1 MSDEIRNDESSTDE
15 VINDIVEETLEE
27 QDAKSS
33 VKAKGNAKDE
43 SPVSEPESIASVDKA
58 AKDSPDNSK
67 KNQASIAPKTKAGM
81 INAMVNGVMK
91 HGQEKNKD
99 EVQKVYAQVMKMM
112 NGDDDEKKEGNY
124 GNQTS
129 SFQPE
134 GDVIAENDAI
144 DTAKAEL
151 NSLVDNEATLSE
163 EFKEKTAVIFEA
175 AVKSKLSD
183 EIDRLE
189 SQYKEELEEEVS
201 STKSELVEKVDS
213 YLNYVVENWIKENEI
228 AIENGLRTEIAEGFM
243 DKLKDLF
250 TESYIQVPESKVDL
264 VDELAEQVEELETKL
279 NETTQKVIDQSGEIE
294 EMTKDRIINESAS
307 DLADTQVEKLKSLV
321 NDLDFESEEKFAEK
335 VNTIKEAHFS
345 QETGSSDESPM
356 IEEDG
361 HDEVME
367 TSPNMDRY
375 VSTLKKTAPK
385 N

>member
-27 QDAKSS
+27 QDAKTS

-43 SPVSEPESIASVDKA
+43 TPVSEPESIASVDKA
-58 AKDSPDNSK
+58 ASDSPDNSA
-67 KNQASIAPKTKAGM
+67 KNKASIAPKTKAGM
-81 INAMVNGVMK
+81 INAMVNAMMK
-91 HGQEKNKD
+91 HGAENNKTDVQATYGKVMAAMNMKAGYGESVEETD
-99 EVQKVYAQVMKMM
+99 E
-112 NGDDDEKKEGNY
+112 
-124 GNQTS
+124 
-129 SFQPE
+129 
-134 GDVIAENDAI
+134 VIAEESVEKVDAV

-151 NSLVDNEATLSE
+151 DTLVNNEATLSE

-175 AVKSKLSD
+175 AVKSKLSE

-189 SQYKEELEEEVS
+189 AQYKEELEEEVS

-321 NDLDFESEEKFAEK
+321 NDLDFEDAEKYAEK
-335 VNTIKEAHFS
+335 VKTIKEAHFS

-367 TSPNMDRY
+367 TSPNMDKY
-375 VSTLKKTAPK
+375 ITALQKTAPK

>member
-43 SPVSEPESIASVDKA
+43 TPVSEPESIASVDKA
-58 AKDSPDNSK
+58 ADETPDNSA
-67 KNQASIAPKTKAGM
+67 KNKASIMPKTKAGM
-81 INAMVNGVMK
+81 IAATVDHMGKMK
-91 HGQEKNKD
+91 KNDVEK
-99 EVQKVYAQVMKMM
+99 VLAQMM
-112 NGDDDEKKEGNY
+112 HGDDAKDMEEY
-124 GNQTS
+124 QTN
-129 SFQPE
+129 SFNPE
-134 GDVIAENDAI
+134 GDVIAEKSEDAV

-151 NSLVDNEATLSE
+151 NSLVENEATLSE

-175 AVKSKLSD
+175 AVKSKLSE

-189 SQYKEELEEEVS
+189 AQYKEELEEEVS

-321 NDLDFESEEKFAEK
+321 NDLDFEDAEKYAEK

-345 QETGSSDESPM
+345 QETGSSEESPM

-367 TSPNMDRY
+367 TSPNMERY

>member
-27 QDAKSS
+27 QDAKTS

-43 SPVSEPESIASVDKA
+43 TPVSEPESIASVDKA
-58 AKDSPDNSK
+58 ADETPDNSA
-67 KNQASIAPKTKAGM
+67 KNKASIMPKTKAGM
-81 INAMVNGVMK
+81 IAATVDHMGKMK
-91 HGQEKNKD
+91 KNDVEK
-99 EVQKVYAQVMKMM
+99 VLAQMM
-112 NGDDDEKKEGNY
+112 HGDDAKDMEEYSMQKN
-124 GNQTS
+124 
-129 SFQPE
+129 SFDPE
-134 GDVIAENDAI
+134 GDVIAEESEDAV

-151 NSLVDNEATLSE
+151 NSLVENEATLSE
-163 EFKEKTAVIFEA
+163 EFKQKTAVIFEA
-175 AVKSKLSD
+175 AVKSKLSE

-189 SQYKEELEEEVS
+189 TQYKEELEEEVS

-321 NDLDFESEEKFAEK
+321 NDLDFEDAEKYAEK

-367 TSPNMDRY
+367 TSPNMERY

>member
-1 MSDEIRNDESSTDE
+1 MTDEIRNDEVETSTDE
-15 VINDIVEETLEE
+15 VVNEIVEETLEE
-27 QDAKSS
+27 AEASSS
-33 VKAKGNAKDE
+33 VKAKGSAKDA

-58 AKDSPDNSK
+58 TDAVKPK
-67 KNQASIAPKTKAGM
+67 QAPAPKTKAGM
-81 INAMVNGVMK
+81 INAMVNATMK
-91 HGQEKNKD
+91 HGQEKNKT
-99 EVQKVYAQVMKMM
+99 EVEKVYAQVMKVM
-112 NGDDDEKKEGNY
+112 GQDQEELYVPRAQK
-124 GNQTS
+124 S
-129 SFQPE
+129 SFEPE

-144 DTAKAEL
+144 DTMGEL
-151 NSLVDNEATLSE
+151 NALVESEATLSD

-175 AVKSKLSD
+175 AVKSKLSE

-189 SQYKEELEEEVS
+189 TQYKEELEEEVS

-321 NDLDFESEEKFAEK
+321 NDLDFEDAEKYAEK
-335 VNTIKEAHFS
+335 VKTIKEAHFS

-367 TSPNMDRY
+367 TSPNMERY

>member
-27 QDAKSS
+27 QDAKTS

-43 SPVSEPESIASVDKA
+43 TPVSEPESIASVDKA
-58 AKDSPDNSK
+58 ADETPDNSA
-67 KNQASIAPKTKAGM
+67 KNKASITPKTKAGM
-81 INAMVNGVMK
+81 INAMVNAMMK
-91 HGQEKNKD
+91 HGADNSKKD
-99 EVQKVYAQVMKMM
+99 VEQTYGKVMAAM
-112 NGDDDEKKEGNY
+112 NMQANY
-124 GNQTS
+124 GESVEETD
-129 SFQPE
+129 E
-134 GDVIAENDAI
+134 VIAEESVEKVDAV

-151 NSLVDNEATLSE
+151 DTLVNNEATLSE

-175 AVKSKLSD
+175 AVKSKLSE

-189 SQYKEELEEEVS
+189 TQYKEELEEEVS

-321 NDLDFESEEKFAEK
+321 NDLDFESEEKYAEK

-345 QETGSSDESPM
+345 QETGSSEESP
-356 IEEDG
+356 IVEEDG

-367 TSPNMDRY
+367 TSPNMDKY
-375 VSTLKKTAPK
+375 ITALQKTAPK

>member
-1 MSDEIRNDESSTDE
+1 MSDETRNDESSTDE

-27 QDAKSS
+27 QDAKTS

-43 SPVSEPESIASVDKA
+43 TPVSEPESIASVDKA
-58 AKDSPDNSK
+58 TKDSPDNSA
-67 KNQASIAPKTKAGM
+67 KNKASIAPKTKAGM
-81 INAMVNGVMK
+81 ISAMVTHMQAMK
-91 HGQEKNKD
+91 KVDMQNMYNSYMNNESVEETD
-99 EVQKVYAQVMKMM
+99 EI
-112 NGDDDEKKEGNY
+112 
-124 GNQTS
+124 
-129 SFQPE
+129 
-134 GDVIAENDAI
+134 IAEESVEKVDAV

-151 NSLVDNEATLSE
+151 DTLVNNEATLSE

-175 AVKSKLSD
+175 AVKSKLSE

-189 SQYKEELEEEVS
+189 TQYKEELEEEVS

-321 NDLDFESEEKFAEK
+321 NDLDFESEEKYAEK
-335 VNTIKEAHFS
+335 VETIKEAHFS
-345 QETGSSDESPM
+345 QETGSSEESPM

-367 TSPNMDRY
+367 TSPNMDKY
-375 VSTLKKTAPK
+375 ITALQKTAPK

>member
-27 QDAKSS
+27 AQEPKP
-33 VKAKGNAKDE
+33 KGNAKDE
-43 SPVSEPESIASVDKA
+43 SPVSEPEAIASVDKA
-58 AKDSPDNSK
+58 ASDSPDNSK

-99 EVQKVYAQVMKMM
+99 EVQKVYAQVMKVM
-112 NGDDDEKKEGNY
+112 NGDDDEKKEGSNDY
-124 GNQTS
+124 AH
-129 SFQPE
+129 FEPE

-189 SQYKEELEEEVS
+189 TQYKEELAEEVS

-228 AIENGLRTEIAEGFM
+228 AVENGLRTEIAEGFM

-321 NDLDFESEEKFAEK
+321 NDLDFENEEKFKEK
-335 VNTIKEAHFS
+335 VDTIKEAHFS

-367 TSPNMDRY
+367 TSPNMDKY
-375 VSTLKKTAPK
+375 ITALQKTAPK
-385 N
+385 T

>member
-27 QDAKSS
+27 QDAKTS

-43 SPVSEPESIASVDKA
+43 TPVSEPESIASVDKA
-58 AKDSPDNSK
+58 TKDSPDNSA
-67 KNQASIAPKTKAGM
+67 KNKASIAPKTKAGM
-81 INAMVNGVMK
+81 ISAMVTHMQAMK
-91 HGQEKNKD
+91 KVDMQNMYNSYMNNESVEETD
-99 EVQKVYAQVMKMM
+99 EI
-112 NGDDDEKKEGNY
+112 
-124 GNQTS
+124 
-129 SFQPE
+129 
-134 GDVIAENDAI
+134 IAEESVEKVDAV

-151 NSLVDNEATLSE
+151 DTLVNNEATLSE
-163 EFKEKTAVIFEA
+163 EFKEKTAVIFET
-175 AVKSKLSD
+175 AVKSKLSE

-189 SQYKEELEEEVS
+189 TQYKEELEEEVS

-321 NDLDFESEEKFAEK
+321 NDLDFESEEKYAEK

-345 QETGSSDESPM
+345 QETGSSEESP
-356 IEEDG
+356 IVEEDG

-367 TSPNMDRY
+367 TSPNMDKY
-375 VSTLKKTAPK
+375 ITALQKTAPK

>member
-27 QDAKSS
+27 QDAKTS

-43 SPVSEPESIASVDKA
+43 TPVSEPESIASVDKA
-58 AKDSPDNSK
+58 TKDSPDNSA
-67 KNQASIAPKTKAGM
+67 KNKSSIAPKTKAGM
-81 INAMVNGVMK
+81 INAMVNAMMK
-91 HGQEKNKD
+91 HGAETSKEKLNATYGKVMAAMHGD
-99 EVQKVYAQVMKMM
+99 EPEM
-112 NGDDDEKKEGNY
+112 KKESY
-124 GNQTS
+124 
-129 SFQPE
+129 E
-134 GDVIAENDAI
+134 AEESVEKVDAV
-144 DTAKAEL
+144 DTAKTEL
-151 NSLVDNEATLSE
+151 DNLVDNEATLSE

-175 AVKSKLSD
+175 AVKSKLSE

-279 NETTQKVIDQSGEIE
+279 NETTQKVIDQSGELE
-294 EMTKDRIINESAS
+294 EMKKEEIIRESSS
-307 DLADTQVEKLKSLV
+307 DLADTQVEKLKTLV
-321 NDLDFESEEKFAEK
+321 NDLDFEDAEKFAEK
-335 VNTIKEAHFS
+335 VKTVKEAHFS
-345 QETGSSDESPM
+345 NEQSGSDEIIS
-356 IEEDG
+356 EETEG
-361 HDEVME
+361 ESDELIE
-367 TSPNMDRY
+367 TSSSMDRY
-375 VSTLKKTAPK
+375 VSTLRKTQSK

>member
-1 MSDEIRNDESSTDE
+1 MSDETRNDESSTDE

-27 QDAKSS
+27 AQEP
-33 VKAKGNAKDE
+33 KAKGNAKDE
-43 SPVSEPESIASVDKA
+43 TPVSEPESIASVDKA
-58 AKDSPDNSK
+58 ASDSPDNSA
-67 KNQASIAPKTKAGM
+67 KNKATIAPKTKAGM
-81 INAMVNGVMK
+81 ISAMVTHMQAMK
-91 HGQEKNKD
+91 KADMESMYSSYMNKESVEETD
-99 EVQKVYAQVMKMM
+99 EI
-112 NGDDDEKKEGNY
+112 
-124 GNQTS
+124 
-129 SFQPE
+129 
-134 GDVIAENDAI
+134 IAEESVEKVDAV

-151 NSLVDNEATLSE
+151 DTLVNNEATLSE

-175 AVKSKLSD
+175 AVKSKLSE

-189 SQYKEELEEEVS
+189 TQYKEELAEEVS

-250 TESYIQVPESKVDL
+250 NESYIQVPESKVDL

-321 NDLDFESEEKFAEK
+321 NDLDFESEEKYAEK

-345 QETGSSDESPM
+345 QETGSSEESPV
-356 IEEDG
+356 IEEEG

-367 TSPNMDRY
+367 TSPNMDKY
-375 VSTLKKTAPK
+375 ITALQKTAPK
-385 N
+385 T

>member
-27 QDAKSS
+27 QDAKTS

-43 SPVSEPESIASVDKA
+43 TPVSEPESIASVDKA
-58 AKDSPDNSK
+58 TKDSPDNSA
-67 KNQASIAPKTKAGM
+67 KNKASIAPKTKAGM
-81 INAMVNGVMK
+81 ISAMVTHMQAMK
-91 HGQEKNKD
+91 KVDMQNMYNSYMNNESVEETD
-99 EVQKVYAQVMKMM
+99 EI
-112 NGDDDEKKEGNY
+112 
-124 GNQTS
+124 
-129 SFQPE
+129 
-134 GDVIAENDAI
+134 IAEESVEKVDAV

-151 NSLVDNEATLSE
+151 DTLVNNEATLSE

-189 SQYKEELEEEVS
+189 TQYKEELEEEVS

-321 NDLDFESEEKFAEK
+321 NDLDFESEEKYAEK

-345 QETGSSDESPM
+345 QETGSSEESP
-356 IEEDG
+356 IVEEDG

-367 TSPNMDRY
+367 TSPNMDKY
-375 VSTLKKTAPK
+375 ITALQKTAPK

>member
-27 QDAKSS
+27 QDAKTS

-43 SPVSEPESIASVDKA
+43 TPVSEPESIASVDKA
-58 AKDSPDNSK
+58 AGETPDNSA
-67 KNQASIAPKTKAGM
+67 KNKASIAPKTKAGM
-81 INAMVNGVMK
+81 INAMATAAMDYGQK
-91 HGQEKNKD
+91 HNKD
-99 EVQKVYAQVMKMM
+99 EVQKAYVAAMKIM
-112 NGDDDEKKEGNY
+112 NGDEPEMKKESY
-124 GNQTS
+124 
-129 SFQPE
+129 E
-134 GDVIAENDAI
+134 AEESVDAV

-151 NSLVDNEATLSE
+151 DTLVNNEATLSE

-175 AVKSKLSD
+175 AVKSKLSE

-189 SQYKEELEEEVS
+189 AQYKEELEEEVS

-367 TSPNMDRY
+367 TSPNMERY

>member
-27 QDAKSS
+27 QDAKTS

-43 SPVSEPESIASVDKA
+43 TPVSEPESIASVDKA
-58 AKDSPDNSK
+58 ASDSPDNSA
-67 KNQASIAPKTKAGM
+67 KNKASIAPKTKAGM
-81 INAMVNGVMK
+81 INAMVNAMMK
-91 HGQEKNKD
+91 HGTETDKQGVQATYGKVMAAMNMKAGYGESVEETD
-99 EVQKVYAQVMKMM
+99 E
-112 NGDDDEKKEGNY
+112 
-124 GNQTS
+124 
-129 SFQPE
+129 
-134 GDVIAENDAI
+134 VIAEESVEKVDAV

-151 NSLVDNEATLSE
+151 DTLVNNEATLSE

-175 AVKSKLSD
+175 AVKSKLSE

-189 SQYKEELEEEVS
+189 AQYKEELEEEVS

-321 NDLDFESEEKFAEK
+321 NDLDFESEEKYAEK

-345 QETGSSDESPM
+345 QETGSSEESP
-356 IEEDG
+356 IVEEDG

-367 TSPNMDRY
+367 TSPNMDKY
-375 VSTLKKTAPK
+375 ITALQKTAPK

>member
-43 SPVSEPESIASVDKA
+43 TPVSEPESIASVDKA
-58 AKDSPDNSK
+58 ASDSPDNSA
-67 KNQASIAPKTKAGM
+67 KNKASIAPKTKAGM
-81 INAMVNGVMK
+81 INAMVNAMMK
-91 HGQEKNKD
+91 HGTETDKQGVQATYGKVMAAMNMKAGYGESVEETD
-99 EVQKVYAQVMKMM
+99 E
-112 NGDDDEKKEGNY
+112 
-124 GNQTS
+124 
-129 SFQPE
+129 
-134 GDVIAENDAI
+134 VIAEESVEKVDAV

-151 NSLVDNEATLSE
+151 DTLVNNEATLSE

-175 AVKSKLSD
+175 AVKSKLSE

-189 SQYKEELEEEVS
+189 TQYKEELEEEVS

-321 NDLDFESEEKFAEK
+321 NDLDFEDAEKYAEK
-335 VNTIKEAHFS
+335 VKTIKEAHFS

-367 TSPNMDRY
+367 TSPNMEKY
-375 VSTLKKTAPK
+375 ITALQKTAPK

>member
-43 SPVSEPESIASVDKA
+43 TPVSEPESIASVDKA
-58 AKDSPDNSK
+58 AGATPDNSA
-67 KNQASIAPKTKAGM
+67 KNKASIAPKTKAGM
-81 INAMVNGVMK
+81 INAMATAAMDYGQK
-91 HGQEKNKD
+91 HNKD
-99 EVQKVYAQVMKMM
+99 EVQKAYVAAMKIM
-112 NGDDDEKKEGNY
+112 NGDEPEMKKESY
-124 GNQTS
+124 
-129 SFQPE
+129 E
-134 GDVIAENDAI
+134 AEESVDAV

-151 NSLVDNEATLSE
+151 DTLVNNEATLSE

-175 AVKSKLSD
+175 AVKSKLSE

-189 SQYKEELEEEVS
+189 AQYKEELEEEVS

-367 TSPNMDRY
+367 TSPNMERY